1 MLLRSFSDE
10 TFVGYGRESVRAVRA
25 VGGAPMPVPSNA
37 LQRALDVMRSY
48 RREMLGHVW
57 LLDPAIRTLEVYR
70 LENGR
75 DSLLDTFDG
84 DEAVRVEPFD
94 AIALELRV
102 LWAR

>member
-1 MLLRSFSDE
+1 MRQAARAAPEGRSE
-10 TFVGYGRESVRAVRA
+10 KV
-25 VGGAPMPVPSNA
+25 
-37 LQRALDVMRSY
+37 
-48 RREMLGHVW
+48 GHVW

-75 DSLLDTFDG
+75 YSLLDTFDD
-84 DEAVRVEPFD
+84 DEAVRGEPFD